1 MTKFEEEFTKNN
13 PDVVSKAKEKL
24 GPEWEVFVNDVM
36 DSLREETLK
45 NIELQNMLRE
55 ELKNR
60 NIEVNKIE
68 TNEVTL

>member
-60 NIEVNKIE
+60 NIEVNKIK